1 MFDEI
6 FKFMSADFSKLAK
19 FGFVKSGDV
28 WKFETKILDGEFLL
42 LVFVDKNGKVGTKVV
57 DTSSGEEYVL
67 HLLQSSQGQFV
78 GQVRSEVEA
87 VLKKIRQQC
96 FSREVFKAQQS
107 KALLAFAKE
116 NFGGSLEF
124 LWDSSPNVAVL
135 RRADTK
141 KWYAVMF
148 VLEKSKL
155 FAKAGKMTE
164 GKNKNV
170 SACEKVAPKKS
181 VSKKENERENE
192 IDAENQIDAENE
204 NVRKNESGG
213 ENESGDL
220 KDKFVEIVDLHIQPQ
235 EAEKIVD
242 NKTIFAGYHMNKKS
256 WITICLDG
264 CVETQTILKLL
275 ENSFSLAVK

>member
-19 FGFVKSGDV
+19 FGFVESGNV
-28 WKFETKILDGEFLL
+28 WKFETNILDGEFLL
-42 LVFVDKNGKVGTKVV
+42 QVFVDKNGKVGTKVV

-87 VLKKIRQQC
+87 TLKQIRQQC

-124 LWDSSPNVAVL
+124 LWNSSPNVAIL
-135 RRADTK
+135 RRADTQ

-155 FAKAGKMTE
+155 LARAGKMIE
-164 GKNKNV
+164 GKNKN
-170 SACEKVAPKKS
+170 
-181 VSKKENERENE
+181 SKDKNCKN
-192 IDAENQIDAENE
+192 DNE
-204 NVRKNESGG
+204 NGAL
-213 ENESGDL
+213 EN
-220 KDKFVEIVDLHIQPQ
+220 KFVEIVDLHIQPQ

-264 CVETQTILKLL
+264 SVETQTILKLL